1 MRIAPETSVQ
11 PDPQKLPGATFDGE
25 IDSLLAQI
33 GHGLLADDATNY
45 EKLNIARKYGP
56 LLRQLKALVPHGTF
70 QKTLEERYPRVNY
83 SKCNRW
89 MYIAKHEAQ
98 VAEALIAHSDEA
110 WGPKKM
116 IDYLRGVLTL
126 DEEQSDDEECYGFT
140 PDNRIEPDD
149 KPYYSEFEE
158 EAQDE
163 IDHPD
168 EADSDESDLSVVH
181 EAFVAKAE
189 AEAMMMGTP
198 PIDFPLLGKVVITV
212 FSQNDLGVIQGSLSQ
227 WQPKS
232 TALKGSKQTHTVTA
246 SVPPSDIADFFNQL
260 SKSLKMTLPNKLK
273 VSVEL

>member
-1 MRIAPETSVQ
+1 MRSAPETSVQ
-11 PDPQKLPGATFDGE
+11 PEPSKVVRCNFDGE
-25 IDSLLAQI
+25 IDALLAQI
-33 GHGLLADDATNY
+33 GHGLLADDATNL

-116 IDYLRGVLTL
+116 IDFLRGVLTL
-126 DEEQSDDEECYGFT
+126 DEKQSDDEECYGFT

-149 KPYYSEFEE
+149 EPYYSEFEE
-158 EAQDE
+158 EAQ
-163 IDHPD
+163 D

-189 AEAMMMGTP
+189 AEARLMGTP
-198 PIDFPLLGKVVITV
+198 PDDSQPSLGKVVITV

-232 TALKGSKQTHTVTA
+232 TALKGSKQTYSVTA